1 MNTSRPDRTDAVD
14 YYFTYIDKVGAGDI
28 RTILREQLTDT
39 LTFFG
44 GIDTAWSLHRYAPEK
59 WSIRDIVGHLNDTE
73 RIFVA
78 RALWFARQFDTEMPS
93 MDQNIAVAHA
103 NADSREWISHIDEFR
118 VVRESTLAFFESLP
132 DEAWERR
139 GIASGYQFSVKG
151 LAYIVAGH
159 VTHHSE
165 VIKTRYLAQ

>member
-1 MNTSRPDRTDAVD
+1 
-14 YYFTYIDKVGAGDI
+14 
-28 RTILREQLTDT
+28 
-39 LTFFG
+39 
-44 GIDTAWSLHRYAPEK
+44 
-59 WSIRDIVGHLNDTE
+59 
-73 RIFVA
+73 
-78 RALWFARQFDTEMPS
+78 

>member
-1 MNTSRPDRTDAVD
+1 MNTSRHDRTDAVD

-28 RTILREQLTDT
+28 RTILRDQLTDT
-39 LTFFG
+39 LTFFC

-78 RALWFARQFDTEMPS
+78 RALWIARRFETEMPS
-93 MDQNIAVAHA
+93 MDQNVAVANA
-103 NADSREWISHIDEFR
+103 NADSREWIGHIDEFR